1 MPRPGSPPSRPRPMA
16 ERGARR
22 AILLRAATLLGATL
36 LGATLPAAIG
46 AARAQVVPFAVVE
59 DGIPAPLGGEAGD
72 AARGRAIVA
81 DRQKGLCVLC
91 HSGPFP
97 ELRFMGNLAPGLE
110 GAGAR
115 WSEAQ
120 LRLRIADPSVLAPDT
135 IMPAY
140 HRAEGLRRVGAAHR
154 GRPILTARE
163 VEDVV
168 AFLATLK

>member
-1 MPRPGSPPSRPRPMA
+1 MA

-22 AILLRAATLLGATL
+22 AILLRAAAMLAVPLLAVPLLAMPMPAT
-36 LGATLPAAIG
+36 TG

-91 HSGPFP
+91 HAGPFP

>member
-1 MPRPGSPPSRPRPMA
+1 MA
-16 ERGARR
+16 ERRARR
-22 AILLRAATLLGATL
+22 ATILLLAATL
-36 LGATLPAAIG
+36 LGATLPAAMG
-46 AARAQVVPFAVVE
+46 GARAQDAPFVVVG

-115 WSEAQ
+115 WNEAQ
-120 LRLRIADPSVLAPDT
+120 LRLRIADPSLLAPDT

-140 HRAEGLRRVGAAHR
+140 HRAEGLQRVGAAHR
-154 GRPILTARE
+154 GKPILTARE

-168 AFLATLK
+168 AFLATLR

>member
-1 MPRPGSPPSRPRPMA
+1 MA
-16 ERGARR
+16 ERRARR
-22 AILLRAATLLGATL
+22 ATILLLAATLL
-36 LGATLPAAIG
+36 AAMG
-46 AARAQVVPFAVVE
+46 GARAQVAPFVVVG

-72 AARGRAIVA
+72 ATRGRAIVA

-115 WSEAQ
+115 WNEAQ
-120 LRLRIADPSVLAPDT
+120 LRLRIADPSLLAPDT

-140 HRAEGLRRVGAAHR
+140 HRVEGLQRVGAAHR
-154 GRPILTARE
+154 GKPILAARE

>member
-1 MPRPGSPPSRPRPMA
+1 MA
-16 ERGARR
+16 ERGAWR
-22 AILLRAATLLGATL
+22 AMLLLAALLLA
-36 LGATLPAAIG
+36 PAG
-46 AARAQVVPFAVVE
+46 AARAQAAPVVVPFVVVG

-91 HSGPFP
+91 HAGPFP

-120 LRLRIADPSVLAPDT
+120 LRLRIADPTLLAPGT

-140 HRAEGLRRVGAAHR
+140 HRAEGLQRVGAAHR

-168 AFLATLK
+168 AFLATLR

>member
-1 MPRPGSPPSRPRPMA
+1 MTLHPHFRRPVPLVLALASGMSWAVADEANWPRPTGAPMQLPSS
-16 ERGARR
+16 E
-22 AILLRAATLLGATL
+22 
-36 LGATLPAAIG
+36 LPL
-46 AARAQVVPFAVVE
+46 AVAPDDGFV

-72 AARGRAIVA
+72 ATRGRAIVA

-115 WSEAQ
+115 WNEAQ
-120 LRLRIADPSVLAPDT
+120 LRLRIADPSLLAPDT

-140 HRAEGLRRVGAAHR
+140 HRAEGLQRVGAAHR
-154 GRPILTARE
+154 GKPILTARE

-168 AFLATLK
+168 AFLATLR

>member
-1 MPRPGSPPSRPRPMA
+1 MA

-91 HSGPFP
+91 HAGPFP

-110 GAGAR
+110 GTGAR

>member
-1 MPRPGSPPSRPRPMA
+1 M
-16 ERGARR
+16 
-22 AILLRAATLLGATL
+22 LLLAALLLA
-36 LGATLPAAIG
+36 PAG
-46 AARAQVVPFAVVE
+46 AARAQAAPVVVPFVVVG

-91 HSGPFP
+91 HAGPFP

-120 LRLRIADPSVLAPDT
+120 LRLRIADPTLLAPGT

-140 HRAEGLRRVGAAHR
+140 HRAEGLQRVGAAHR

-168 AFLATLK
+168 AFLATLR

>member
-1 MPRPGSPPSRPRPMA
+1 MA
-16 ERGARR
+16 ERR
-22 AILLRAATLLGATL
+22 AWRAVMLLAALL
-36 LGATLPAAIG
+36 LPAAPVG
-46 AARAQVVPFAVVE
+46 ARAQVAPFVVVG

-115 WSEAQ
+115 WNEAQ
-120 LRLRIADPSVLAPDT
+120 LRLRIADPSLLAPDT

-140 HRAEGLRRVGAAHR
+140 HRAEGLQRVGAAHR
-154 GRPILTARE
+154 GKPILTARE

-168 AFLATLK
+168 AFLATLR

>member
-1 MPRPGSPPSRPRPMA
+1 MA
-16 ERGARR
+16 ERRARR
-22 AILLRAATLLGATL
+22 AALLAALLLAGA
-36 LGATLPAAIG
+36 G
-46 AARAQVVPFAVVE
+46 AARAQVAPFVVVE

-91 HSGPFP
+91 HAGPFP
-97 ELRFMGNLAPGLE
+97 ELRFMGNLAPALE

-120 LRLRIADPSVLAPDT
+120 LRLRIADPTLLAPGS

-140 HRAEGLRRVGAAHR
+140 HRAEGLQRVGAAHR

>member
-1 MPRPGSPPSRPRPMA
+1 MA
-16 ERGARR
+16 ERRARR
-22 AILLRAATLLGATL
+22 AILLLAATLLGT
-36 LGATLPAAIG
+36 TLPAAPG
-46 AARAQVVPFAVVE
+46 GARAQVAPFVVVG
-59 DGIPAPLGGEAGD
+59 DGIPAPLGDEAGD

-115 WSEAQ
+115 WNEAQ
-120 LRLRIADPSVLAPDT
+120 LRLRIADPSTLSPDT

-140 HRAEGLRRVGAAHR
+140 HRVDGLQRVGAAHR
-154 GRPILTARE
+154 GKPILTARE

>member
-1 MPRPGSPPSRPRPMA
+1 MA

>member
-1 MPRPGSPPSRPRPMA
+1 MA
-16 ERGARR
+16 ERGAWR
-22 AILLRAATLLGATL
+22 AMLLLAALLLA
-36 LGATLPAAIG
+36 PAG
-46 AARAQVVPFAVVE
+46 AARAQAAPVVVPFVVVG

-91 HSGPFP
+91 HAGPFP
-97 ELRFMGNLAPGLE
+97 ELRFMGNLAPGMAEDAEPLLPVGDD

-120 LRLRIADPSVLAPDT
+120 LRLRIADPTLLAPGT

-140 HRAEGLRRVGAAHR
+140 HRAEGLQRVGAAHR

-168 AFLATLK
+168 AFLATLR